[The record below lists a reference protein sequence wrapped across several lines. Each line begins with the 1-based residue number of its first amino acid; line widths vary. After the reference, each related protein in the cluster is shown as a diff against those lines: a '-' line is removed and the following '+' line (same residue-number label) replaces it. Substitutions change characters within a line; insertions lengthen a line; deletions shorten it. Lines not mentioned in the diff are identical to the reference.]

1 VKETADLVTV
11 SGKLTEEGL
20 MIPAVILDEAA
31 VVLSKFSQV
40 PRASDKETMRLA
52 TEFVEYFQFSREGVG
67 CVVVISPPNMLVKG
81 ERDRRRGY

>member
-1 VKETADLVTV
+1 
-11 SGKLTEEGL
+11 
-20 MIPAVILDEAA
+20 MIPAVILDDAA
-31 VVLSKFSQV
+31 VVLSKCSQV

-52 TEFVEYFQFSREGVG
+52 TEFVEYFQISREGVG